1 MPVQEDN
8 ETYSVIYAALKHPA
22 RRRILRMLNEKEY
35 TYTEI
40 LNTLGLDTGH
50 LNFYLEGLGELVTKT
65 GEGKYRLSEFGKAA
79 VALMAGVEETENS
92 RPLRG
97 KVWRSKRRVMV
108 AVEVLAIVALV
119 AAALVFLN
127 VHDTSEYYYGATSK
141 QAVLEPN
148 GTLAVNDFVSAK
160 EFPTNTSTQNYR
172 VLYRISVTTNA
183 SLRIQLIGGATD
195 STPQPSLETLPNGAY
210 VLYDQKHVEPIP
222 SDGTTIGYNV
232 DAHISTDIAGNGI
245 DGLPYE
251 VRIENL
257 GKATTMGETQP
268 NHSARVDVV
277 TQYPL
282 IQETDTPYYYV
293 GIAFFVMALIV
304 ALLPVLPVLMDKLRR
319 N

>member
-1 MPVQEDN
+1 
-8 ETYSVIYAALKHPA
+8 
-22 RRRILRMLNEKEY
+22 MLDEKEY

-65 GEGKYRLSEFGKAA
+65 EEGRYRLSEFGKAA
-79 VALMAGVEETENS
+79 VALMAGVEETENN

-97 KVWRSKRRVMV
+97 KVWRSKRRMAV
-108 AVEVLAIVALV
+108 AVEVLAVVALV
-119 AAALVFLN
+119 AAALVFSN

-141 QAVLEPN
+141 QAVLGPN
-148 GTLAVNDFVSAK
+148 GALAINDFVSEH

-183 SLRIQLIGGATD
+183 SLWIQLIGGATG
-195 STPQPSLETLPNGAY
+195 STPQPNLETLPSGAY
-210 VLYDQKHVEPIP
+210 VLYDQKHVEPIR

-232 DAHISTDIAGNGI
+232 DIPLSPDMAGNGI

-257 GKATTMGETQP
+257 GQTTTMQETKP

-293 GIAFFVMALIV
+293 GIAFFVVALIV
-304 ALLPVLPVLMDKLRR
+304 ALLPVLPVLMDKFRR
-319 N
+319 NSH